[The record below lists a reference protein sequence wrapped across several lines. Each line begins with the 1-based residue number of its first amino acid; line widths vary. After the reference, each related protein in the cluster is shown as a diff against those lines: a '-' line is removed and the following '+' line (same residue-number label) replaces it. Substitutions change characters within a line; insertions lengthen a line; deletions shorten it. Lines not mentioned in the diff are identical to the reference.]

1 MKKNQLFS
9 VAGAVK
15 ILSSAMFA
23 AALLF
28 GSSVFAQVKIGANPT
43 TINAGSALEI
53 ESTTQGLL
61 MPRISLTNTTTWG
74 LAGTAA
80 AGMHVFNTNTGITST
95 NTSYPTLVAK
105 IGEYYWDGTGWVAL
119 ETVSKKTSVTSFNQ
133 SAGMYLTL
141 TPGAPNCN
149 PSPTIPA
156 CASSAN
162 LNGTINITNPS
173 NDVIIDVTGQYAA
186 MLNGK
191 TDVKVVIYVDKT
203 TPGVYEPVGIF
214 TNVVAETP
222 TASLTCYASSFNYK
236 IALQNLPVRSY
247 NVKVY
252 LVPWSYGGSIGGV
265 YGLGVSPVFGCGSAP
280 STQFLITTVTQ

>member
-1 MKKNQLFS
+1 MNTKQLLHRSLLTAF
-9 VAGAVK
+9 V
-15 ILSSAMFA
+15 A
-23 AALLF
+23 AAISF
-28 GSSVFAQVKIGANPT
+28 SHTSVFAQVKIGDNPT

-53 ESTTQGLL
+53 ESTNRGLL

-74 LAGTAA
+74 LSGTAV
-80 AGMHVFNTNTGITST
+80 AGMHVYNTNNAITST
-95 NTSYPTLVAK
+95 NISYPTLAAK

-119 ETVSKKTSVTSFNQ
+119 ETVSKKTSVTSYSQ

-162 LNGTINITNPS
+162 LNGTINISNPS

-214 TNVVAETP
+214 TNVVAETATP
-222 TASLTCYASSFNYK
+222 ALACYASSFNYK